1 MTGLLELAELAKRG
15 VAAETVLK
23 LYGPLLERRKI
34 SWLSRMSKA
43 EKLEDF
49 LALKEEAK
57 LLLTLISELNS
68 AVQDGENAKPFVK

>member
-1 MTGLLELAELAKRG
+1 MAGLLELAELAKRG

-23 LYGPLLERRKI
+23 LYGPLLERRKV